1 MILQLLTCRLFDIL
15 TFHNSL
21 LKSQEWWSWLGSA
34 LRTLKHQI
42 HTNKSEIQI
51 HNFTVNSNGDV
62 WEVHQ
67 GLSLVDWS
75 CFIAGNSWLMKV
87 FFLFFAAAL
96 SFVEESSFV
105 FLFIFVFGAAL
116 SLAIMDRGG
125 RQDGRNR
132 REILLPRRGGRRGRN

>member
-1 MILQLLTCRLFDIL
+1 
-15 TFHNSL
+15 
-21 LKSQEWWSWLGSA
+21 
-34 LRTLKHQI
+34 
-42 HTNKSEIQI
+42 
-51 HNFTVNSNGDV
+51 
-62 WEVHQ
+62 
-67 GLSLVDWS
+67 
-75 CFIAGNSWLMKV
+75 MKV

-132 REILLPRRGGRRGRN
+132 REILLLRRGRRRGRN